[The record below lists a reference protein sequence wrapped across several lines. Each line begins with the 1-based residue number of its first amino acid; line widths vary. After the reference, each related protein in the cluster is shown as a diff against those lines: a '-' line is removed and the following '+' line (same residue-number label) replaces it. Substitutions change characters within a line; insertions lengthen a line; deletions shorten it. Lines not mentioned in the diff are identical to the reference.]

1 MLTRISLAN
10 FKSYDEATLPLAALT
25 FLVGANAAG
34 KSNLLEAL
42 RLLHWLAK
50 GSRLDD
56 IARAIESG
64 DARVRGQSGDLF
76 RDPSQ
81 PFKLGLHW
89 SSAPDGWADFEV
101 AVSLLA
107 DQLVITGE
115 QVTQPSEKVP
125 LYTLDGIAN
134 PHTDE
139 IGVAYNNFR
148 RGPIKPHIPCSN
160 RQAIFFQLETPG
172 RFEAAHTK
180 SQQIIPKVARSL
192 REILRQVVFLDP
204 HPSRMRDY
212 VYAKDDVIKEDG
224 SNLSAVLYKIANAE
238 QGIAPLPDF
247 IRSLPEQDITD
258 IQFIKTDRN
267 DLMVRL
273 VESFGDQQRTMDA
286 PLLSDGTLR
295 VLAVGA
301 ALLTAPRD
309 ALVIIEEIDNGVHP
323 SRAEALVQQIRSIAS
338 ARGLRVLLTSHNPAL
353 LDALPDDALGDVVC
367 CYRDPVEGDSRL
379 VRLGD
384 LERYPELVAQGP
396 LGQLMT
402 QRVLDRFV
410 RDESTAEQRQAQAL
424 DWLGRL
430 REAG

>member
-1 MLTRISLAN
+1 MLTRISPAN

-50 GSRLDD
+50 GTRLDD
-56 IARAIESG
+56 IARAIASG
-64 DARVRGQSGDLF
+64 DAMVRGQSGDLF

-125 LYTLDGIAN
+125 LYTLDGTVN
-134 PHTDE
+134 PHRDE
-139 IGVAYNNFR
+139 ISVAYNNFLC
-148 RGPIKPHIPCSN
+148 GPTKPHIPCSN

-172 RFEAAHTK
+172 RFEAAHSK
-180 SQQIIPKVARSL
+180 SQHIIPKVARSL
-192 REILRQVVFLDP
+192 REILREIVFLDP

-238 QGIAPLPDF
+238 
-247 IRSLPEQDITD
+247 T
-258 IQFIKTDRN
+258 
-267 DLMVRL
+267 
-273 VESFGDQQRTMDA
+273 
-286 PLLSDGTLR
+286 
-295 VLAVGA
+295 
-301 ALLTAPRD
+301 
-309 ALVIIEEIDNGVHP
+309 
-323 SRAEALVQQIRSIAS
+323 
-338 ARGLRVLLTSHNPAL
+338 
-353 LDALPDDALGDVVC
+353 
-367 CYRDPVEGDSRL
+367 
-379 VRLGD
+379 
-384 LERYPELVAQGP
+384 
-396 LGQLMT
+396 
-402 QRVLDRFV
+402 
-410 RDESTAEQRQAQAL
+410 
-424 DWLGRL
+424 
-430 REAG
+430 